1 MSNSME
7 PRAIIIVWQGK
18 ETPEDIIA
26 RMISIMADCGAAI
39 PEMVTAKQF
48 DAEGLAKCLGG
59 TINIDTSNILNK
71 EDLDPIYNSIVFI
84 GTYYK
89 ECIANTGAFALQL
102 SADISTERYKR
113 STGKP
118 TNESLMTAVEILATS
133 VINSHKYANVLSE
146 YGIKKSVLEVIHNAY
161 RYYNNVFVS

>member
-18 ETPEDIIA
+18 EVPEEV
-26 RMISIMADCGAAI
+26 ISQIVAIMANCGAAI

-48 DAEGLAKCLGG
+48 DADGLAKCIGG
-59 TINIDTSNILNK
+59 CISIDNSGILNNK
-71 EDLDPIYNSIVFI
+71 DLDPIHNAIVYI

-89 ECIANTGAFALQL
+89 ESIANTSMFALQL

-113 STGKP
+113 ATGKP
-118 TNESLMTAVEILATS
+118 VNESLINAVEILATKT
-133 VINSHKYANVLSE
+133 VNINKYSTVLNE
-146 YGIKKSVLEVIHNAY
+146 YGMKKATLEIIHTAY

>member
-7 PRAIIIVWQGK
+7 PRAIVIVWQGK
-18 ETPEDIIA
+18 EVPEDIIA
-26 RMISIMADCGAAI
+26 KMIAIMADCGAAI

-48 DAEGLAKCLGG
+48 DADGLAKCIGG
-59 TINIDTSNILNK
+59 SINIDTSGILNK
-71 EDLDPIYNSIVFI
+71 EDLDPIYNAIVFI

-118 TNESLMTAVEILATS
+118 TNESLMTAVEILATK

>member
-1 MSNSME
+1 ME
-7 PRAIIIVWQGK
+7 PRAIVIVWQGK
-18 ETPEDIIA
+18 EVPEDIIA
-26 RMISIMADCGAAI
+26 RMIAIMADCGAAI

-48 DAEGLAKCLGG
+48 DADGLAKCIGG
-59 TINIDTSNILNK
+59 SINIDTSGILDK
-71 EDLDPIYNSIVFI
+71 EDLDPIYNAIVYI

-118 TNESLMTAVEILATS
+118 TNESLMTAVEILATK

-161 RYYNNVFVS
+161 RYYNNVFIS

>member
-7 PRAIIIVWQGK
+7 PRAIVIVWQGK
-18 ETPEDIIA
+18 EVPEDIIA
-26 RMISIMADCGAAI
+26 RMIAIMADCGAAI

-48 DAEGLAKCLGG
+48 DADGLAKCIGG
-59 TINIDTSNILNK
+59 SINIDTSGILNK
-71 EDLDPIYNSIVFI
+71 EDLDPIYNAIVFI

-118 TNESLMTAVEILATS
+118 TNESLMTAVEILATK
-133 VINSHKYANVLSE
+133 VIYSHKYANVLSE

>member
-7 PRAIIIVWQGK
+7 PRAIVIVWQGK
-18 ETPEDIIA
+18 EVPEDIIA
-26 RMISIMADCGAAI
+26 RMIAIMADCGAAI

-48 DAEGLAKCLGG
+48 DADGLAKCIGG
-59 TINIDTSNILNK
+59 SINIDTSGILNK
-71 EDLDPIYNSIVFI
+71 EDLDPIYNAIVFI

-118 TNESLMTAVEILATS
+118 TNESLMTAVEILATK